1 MSFRTSDSSVETRK
15 PIICETVDELLTSCF
30 ALMTACMDSDDE
42 IQELHERQGDLLA
55 TLFYRMTY
63 SIGKLFHV
71 EILLPNINVL
81 SFYQNQRK
89 TGIM

>member
-1 MSFRTSDSSVETRK
+1 METRK

-81 SFYQNQRK
+81 SFHQNQRK